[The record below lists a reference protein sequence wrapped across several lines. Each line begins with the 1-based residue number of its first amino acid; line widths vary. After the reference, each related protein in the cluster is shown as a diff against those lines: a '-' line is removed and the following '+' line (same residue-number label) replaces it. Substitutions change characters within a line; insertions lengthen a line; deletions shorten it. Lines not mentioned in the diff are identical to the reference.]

1 MSAHAGV
8 ILKTKKTT
16 IKQTTYSKINN
27 ECGHRDYGFKVSSS
41 NLKKK
46 QKIFKNCTNA
56 LDGT

>member
-41 NLKKK
+41 NLKKNRK
-46 QKIFKNCTNA
+46 SLKIA
-56 LDGT
+56 LTH